1 MYNNSKI
8 ISKLCFGTAN
18 IANKYG
24 ILKKKRNFPP
34 RKIKDILEELKKNKI
49 KNIDSAISYK
59 NVEKKIGHFN
69 LDNFNFY
76 TKLPKLPKKCS
87 DIKKWSLMN
96 INHSLS
102 NLNRKRLSGV
112 FIHHS
117 EDLIGKNKIKLYEA
131 LLFLKKKKIIN
142 KIGVSIYDFNILD
155 KILNEFKIDMVQ
167 VPFNILDRRLATK
180 NYLNKIKK
188 KKIQIHVRSIFLQGV
203 LLLNKKSIPKNLFK
217 WKNLFKSW
225 HMWIEK
231 NKLSKL
237 QACLNF
243 ILRFKQ
249 IDVIIFGAS
258 SKIQIKQIINTVN
271 KSTKLYPKNIF
282 SNNLRLIDPRQW

>member
-1 MYNNSKI
+1 MIHNKHNKPKL

-18 IANKYG
+18 FANNYG
-24 ILKKKRNFPP
+24 ILKRKKNFS
-34 RKIKDILEELKKNKI
+34 RKKIRDILELLRKNKI
-49 KNIDSAISYK
+49 KNIDTAISYK
-59 NVEKKIGHFN
+59 NVEKKIGHFHPE
-69 LDNFNFY
+69 NFSIF

-96 INHSLS
+96 INNSLN

-112 FIHHS
+112 FIHHP
-117 EDLIGKNKIKLYEA
+117 EDLIEKNKIKLYEA
-131 LLFLKKKKIIN
+131 LLFLRKKKIIN

-203 LLLNKKSIPKNLFK
+203 LLVNKKSIPKRFFK

-225 HMWIEK
+225 HI
-231 NKLSKL
+231 
-237 QACLNF
+237 
-243 ILRFKQ
+243 
-249 IDVIIFGAS
+249 
-258 SKIQIKQIINTVN
+258 
-271 KSTKLYPKNIF
+271 
-282 SNNLRLIDPRQW
+282 